1 MYHTCKNKQTKK
13 SNGKQKQTS
22 KQTAKGKLIFFPP
35 QARWALISESSSRP
49 HGLPMK
55 YQKKPTSSIKVKES
69 AQSPLKRNRRPRKP
83 SQDCPRLFLPD
94 MCISLRCLKFCLLT
108 KARKKICTDKIIIIT
123 TVKSSGGWGG
133 ANMSAKPW

>member
-13 SNGKQKQTS
+13 IKWETKTNKQTNS
-22 KQTAKGKLIFFPP
+22 KRKVDFFPP

-49 HGLPMK
+49 QGLPMK